1 VRDSSTPY
9 RLIPPS
15 TLATL
20 GSLELVARTVVD
32 GFMYGAH
39 PSRMAGAGIE
49 FSQYRSYQPG
59 DDLRR
64 VDWKLFGRSDR
75 YFVRESESETSVT
88 VQLVLDASG
97 SMAGAESGVSRLDYG
112 RFVAAALAL
121 LAHRQGDA
129 TSLHLVRNGEL
140 VTHPAQ
146 RGQRHLHRLLH
157 SLEQATAEGAWPPWS
172 TLEGPLSSGGRAITV
187 FISDVHE
194 RADEIRT
201 AIAHLS
207 SLRHDVALVHLVGR
221 EELEFPYA
229 GPVTFEELETGRTVE
244 VDADSARP
252 AYLAS
257 VARAL
262 DALAGEL
269 AERPIV
275 YLRSVTDQPVDEV
288 LRAFSAL
295 RRRS

>member
-1 VRDSSTPY
+1 MRDSATPY
-9 RLIPPS
+9 RLIAPS
-15 TLATL
+15 TLAAI

-97 SMAGAESGVSRLDYG
+97 SMAATGSGVSRLDYG
-112 RFVAAALAL
+112 RFVAASLAL
-121 LAHRQGDA
+121 LAYRQGDA
-129 TSLHLVRNGEL
+129 ITLHLVRDGEF

-157 SLEQATAEGAWPPWS
+157 SLEQATPAGTWPPWS
-172 TLEGPLSSGGRAITV
+172 ALEGPLSSGGRAITI

-207 SLRHDVALVHLVGR
+207 SLRHDVALIHLVGR

-244 VDADSARP
+244 VDADTART
-252 AYLAS
+252 AS
-257 VARAL
+257 LGSLSQGL
-262 DALAGEL
+262 DTLAGEL

-275 YLRSVTDQPVDEV
+275 YLRAVTDQPVDEV